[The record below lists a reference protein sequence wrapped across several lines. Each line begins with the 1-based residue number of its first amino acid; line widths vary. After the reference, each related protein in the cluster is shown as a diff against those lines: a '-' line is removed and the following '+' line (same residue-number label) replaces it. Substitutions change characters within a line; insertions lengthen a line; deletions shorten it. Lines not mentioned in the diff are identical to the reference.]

1 MRAGRTSRAVIVGA
15 AGITLAL
22 TAAGCGSGS
31 KPGGSSS
38 TGGTSA
44 AATTSGSSAS
54 TASSSSSGA
63 GGVDAAAAALVP
75 AAIKGKGTL
84 TIATDPSYPPNES
97 KDQNGNIVGWDVDMG
112 NAIGAKLGLKVTFA
126 NVTFDS
132 IVTGISTGKYD
143 AGMSSITDNKDR
155 EKVDDFV
162 TYFNAGTK
170 LMVPKGNPKNLTD
183 NSPTDLSLCGLTV
196 GVEKGTI
203 QEDPDIPSRNKA
215 CKAAG
220 KPDIKKLAQ
229 DTQDQINESLSSRPL
244 RRGARRLPGRRLLRQ
259 QRQLPG
265 GRRHL
270 LRRPVR
276 HRHLQE
282 QQRALAGL
290 RAALKDLVTD
300 GTYHQLT
307 TKYGIQAGD
316 YTTPGLN
323 RRRAERRVSENENES
338 AAGADDAPAAAAIR
352 PAAIRAVPVRRPGR
366 WVGRGHPA
374 GAVSPCSL
382 HMLKFNKNIRLGHGR
397 ALAVLPHDHLGGRGH
412 PGADRL
418 RAW

>member
-15 AGITLAL
+15 AGIALAL

-31 KPGGSSS
+31 KPGSPS
-38 TGGTSA
+38 TGKNTS
-44 AATTSGSSAS
+44 
-54 TASSSSSGA
+54 A

-126 NVTFDS
+126 SVTFDS

-196 GVEKGTI
+196 GVEKGTV
-203 QEDPDIPSRNKA
+203 QEDPDIPTRNKA
-215 CKAAG
+215 CEAAG
-220 KPDIKKLAQ
+220 KPDIKKLSQ
-229 DTQDQINESLSSRPL
+229 DTQDQINESLSSGRCDAVLADSPVVDYYAQSGNFQAVGTIYS
-244 RRGARRLPGRRLLRQ
+244 GAPYGI
-259 QRQLPG
+259 
-265 GRRHL
+265 
-270 LRRPVR
+270 
-276 HRHLQE
+276 
-282 QQRALAGL
+282 AISKSNNGL
-290 RAALKDLVTD
+290 SQAFQAALKDLVAD

-307 TKYGIQAGD
+307 SKYGIQAGD

-323 RRRAERRVSENENES
+323 QATS
-338 AAGADDAPAAAAIR
+338 
-352 PAAIRAVPVRRPGR
+352 
-366 WVGRGHPA
+366 
-374 GAVSPCSL
+374 
-382 HMLKFNKNIRLGHGR
+382 
-397 ALAVLPHDHLGGRGH
+397 
-412 PGADRL
+412 
-418 RAW
+418 